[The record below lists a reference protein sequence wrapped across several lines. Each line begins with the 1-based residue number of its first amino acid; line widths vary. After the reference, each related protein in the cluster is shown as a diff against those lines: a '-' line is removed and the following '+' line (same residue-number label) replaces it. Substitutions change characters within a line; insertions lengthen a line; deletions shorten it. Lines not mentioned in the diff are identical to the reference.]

1 MTTKD
6 AIEKLKSIVLEEN
19 CPWDNDKAYIT
30 DIYSMIEGIVK
41 EYSKTNKDVP
51 SELLS
56 AFDNFF
62 LEGDIYS
69 YMQEVIRPQVETD
82 NEFLKVGGYVLEN
95 VMPDEEVYYLDTT
108 PVDVKERQFYTV
120 TLQHLTDLKN
130 QCIKVLEEL
139 N

>member
-1 MTTKD
+1 MTTKE
-6 AIEKLKSIVLEEN
+6 AIDQLKSITLEED
-19 CPWDNDKAYIT
+19 CSDKAYIAH
-30 DIYSMIEGIVK
+30 IYSTIEGIVK

-56 AFDNFF
+56 SFDNFF
-62 LEGDIYS
+62 FEGDMFP
-69 YMQEVIRPQVETD
+69 YMQEVLRPQVKND
-82 NEFLKVGGYVLEN
+82 NEFLTCGSYVLGN
-95 VMPDEEVYYLDTT
+95 IMPEEGVYYLDTT

-120 TLQHLTDLKN
+120 TLQHLIDLKN